1 MKKLNFE
8 QKIAIRVYIYFSLH
22 CVFHASICVQ
32 LSKEPKTSIA
42 FGFSQLHFLH
52 RNRYYTITNML
63 EIKATIL
70 GEKRKWNHFFSLILG
85 LPKDPFEPLFN
96 VKWHKRKEICTMYL
110 LLKTNPKLKPGTRI
124 KLVRRRKLFCK
135 TVSL

>member
-1 MKKLNFE
+1 MIAKNLISYKVLLINPRMNLDYISEIKIPLKKPSYENLRTFLFL
-8 QKIAIRVYIYFSLH
+8 KYFSLH

-52 RNRYYTITNML
+52 RYRYYTIMNML

-70 GEKRKWNHFFSLILG
+70 GEKRKRNQFFFMDMRS
-85 LPKDPFEPLFN
+85 PTKDLFN
-96 VKWHKRKEICTMYL
+96 PI
-110 LLKTNPKLKPGTRI
+110 
-124 KLVRRRKLFCK
+124 F
-135 TVSL
+135 

>member
-1 MKKLNFE
+1 MTRLCAKLGSLHADLIPPNIHTYFVVDISILNFDSLCATEFWPNLLLKGRWLLKKLNFE

-52 RNRYYTITNML
+52 RNRYYTIMNML

-70 GEKRKWNHFFSLILG
+70 GEKRKWNQFF
-85 LPKDPFEPLFN
+85 FHWF
-96 VKWHKRKEICTMYL
+96 
-110 LLKTNPKLKPGTRI
+110 
-124 KLVRRRKLFCK
+124 
-135 TVSL
+135 